1 MSELISWGRVNE
13 FFNIAVQHLADE
25 GVMIGSTS
33 TAGLP
38 WAEIDDPSD
47 LAFARAHVFPKL
59 RYALVA

>member
-1 MSELISWGRVNE
+1 
-13 FFNIAVQHLADE
+13 VQDLADQ
-25 GVMIGSTS
+25 GLLVSAIS

-47 LAFARAHVFPKL
+47 LAFARANVFPKL

>member
-1 MSELISWGRVNE
+1 MERWIAAGKVNE
-13 FFNIAVQHLADE
+13 FFNVAVQDLADQ
-25 GVMIGSTS
+25 GILVSPISTV
-33 TAGLP
+33 GLP

>member
-1 MSELISWGRVNE
+1 MERWIAAGKVNE
-13 FFNIAVQHLADE
+13 FFNIAVQDLADQ
-25 GVMIGSTS
+25 GVLVSAIS

-47 LAFARAHVFPKL
+47 LAFARTHVFPKL